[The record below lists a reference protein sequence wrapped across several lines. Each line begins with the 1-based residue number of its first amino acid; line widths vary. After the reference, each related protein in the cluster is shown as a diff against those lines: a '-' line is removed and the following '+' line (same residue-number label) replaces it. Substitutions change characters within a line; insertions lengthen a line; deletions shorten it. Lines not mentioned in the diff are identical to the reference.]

1 MWYHVM
7 VVGQR
12 PEDFGLT
19 PTCKSFMLSP
29 IAPQKELALLLQTD
43 GDNWQNNLG
52 IGRAKNNSLLIFMSA
67 KFEIIDTLK
76 QRQHSAGAK
85 QLHLTSNENKRV
97 KNNDSLPKGK
107 EQFVKFQDC
116 HASKTFI

>member
-1 MWYHVM
+1 
-7 VVGQR
+7 
-12 PEDFGLT
+12 
-19 PTCKSFMLSP
+19 MLDK
-29 IAPQKELALLLQTD
+29 INTFHLKKELALLLQTD
-43 GDNWQNNLG
+43 SNNWQNNLG

-67 KFEIIDTLK
+67 KFEIIDSLK

-85 QLHLTSNENKRV
+85 QLHLTSNENKRDV
-97 KNNDSLPKGK
+97 KNNNSLPKGK

>member
-1 MWYHVM
+1 MNGEININYPNYEIKKYGKVNM
-7 VVGQR
+7 K
-12 PEDFGLT
+12 FGT
-19 PTCKSFMLSP
+19 SGEIQIT
-29 IAPQKELALLLQTD
+29 LLD
-43 GDNWQNNLG
+43 GNESVD
-52 IGRAKNNSLLIFMSA
+52 I
-67 KFEIIDTLK
+67 EIIDSLK